1 MERSVENGKAMA
13 PAQDR
18 QGFIGKLLEVSPVG
32 TEDFKRRFGAVA
44 MAALGAGSSLARC
57 GAESLR
63 VALYNCA
70 RLGMVPGKPEE
81 HCYIIPYGNE
91 ATLVIGY
98 KGLIALAQRSPR
110 FGYCTASEVYANDAF
125 KSNRGRGEPPEHA
138 LWWERGRSE
147 PGEIVAF
154 YCSAWD
160 SDGKFIGCE
169 TMHVSEVRA
178 IQNRSAAGKSG
189 RSPWSTDFAM
199 MGRKTVIKRA
209 AKVWPLTYELA
220 AALQVDDDADIGAPQ
235 RKIVENDAT
244 SGDLPDGSASAVP
257 VEGEVED
264 RAPAKTAGPHEALI
278 ADYMARLNCQR
289 PRAIS
294 NLNALCKQHE
304 GLDTFLALPAE
315 GVPAFSKRVMAGL
328 TTAEQAA

>member
-18 QGFIGKLLEVSPVG
+18 TGFVSKLLEVSPVG

-44 MAALGAGSSLARC
+44 MAALGTGSSLARC
-57 GAESLR
+57 GADSLK

-98 KGLIALAQRSPR
+98 KGLIALAQRSPK
-110 FGYCTASEVYANDAF
+110 FGHCMASEVYANDSF
-125 KSNRGRGEPPEHA
+125 KSNRGSGKPPEHA
-138 LWWERGRSE
+138 LWWERGKGE

-154 YCSAWD
+154 YCAAWD
-160 SDGKFIGCE
+160 TDGKFIGCE

-178 IQNRSAAGKSG
+178 IQGRSAAGKSG
-189 RSPWSTDFAM
+189 RSPWTTDFAM

-220 AALQVDDDADIGAPQ
+220 AALQVDDEADIGAPQ
-235 RKIVENDAT
+235 RKIVENDA
-244 SGDLPDGSASAVP
+244 SGDLPDGSASNAGP
-257 VEGEVED
+257 VEGEVVD
-264 RAPAKTAGPHEALI
+264 RAPEKPAGPHEALI
-278 ADYMARLNCQR
+278 SDYMARLNCQR

-304 GLDTFLALPAE
+304 GIDVFLALPAE
-315 GVPAFSKRVMAGL
+315 GVPAFSRRVMAGL
-328 TTAEQAA
+328 TAEQAA